1 MKVDYNKKNKDENIQ
16 KMYADNF
23 NGIDAS
29 DDFKEKM
36 KEVVR
41 EKHDAKNRK
50 RRVYQTAIAI
60 AACFIMLVSIADGKK
75 IIAAVNDIYQMFLG
89 RVEHQFENNASG
101 YEININKLFQI
112 KEGLDIKIEKLVVL
126 NDSVAIKYS
135 MSDNQ
140 AQAGIPEC
148 MLKVD
153 KKRYVLDQDMCQW
166 TGNGFLM
173 SMVCSDEKED
183 LSKCKG
189 KKVDVDLT
197 VCYGT
202 KSKEKKIQFSM
213 DVKDVYQT
221 KTYDLMGEKINVNGL
236 NIDSIQKGLWYM
248 KVEYSTYDTSVY
260 SKSPILIFENKEDL
274 LWLGGGMHSEGTYVD
289 GEQKPQK
296 PQKIVGT
303 EYVQLNDDA
312 DRFDV
317 YYATLK
323 YGKIKKDEMFY
334 EKSNDYVTIDFS
346 KYEKDN

>member
-1 MKVDYNKKNKDENIQ
+1 
-16 KMYADNF
+16 MYADNF
-23 NGIDAS
+23 NGIDSS

-41 EKHDAKNRK
+41 EKHDARNRK

-60 AACFIMLVSIADGKK
+60 AACFIMVISIANGNK
-75 IIAAVNDIYQMFLG
+75 IIAAVNDIYMMFMGKLD
-89 RVEHQFENNASG
+89 HQFENNASG
-101 YEININKLFQI
+101 YEIDVNKSFQI

-126 NDSVAIKYS
+126 NDGVDIKYS

-140 AQAGIPEC
+140 EQVGIPEC

-153 KKRYVLDQDMCQW
+153 KERYVLDQDMCQW
-166 TGNGFLM
+166 TGKDFLM
-173 SMVCSDEKED
+173 SMVFSDKKKN

-197 VCYGT
+197 VCYGA
-202 KSKEKKIQFSM
+202 KSKEKKIQFSL

-221 KTYDLMGEKINVNGL
+221 RTYDLAGEKINVNGL

-260 SKSPILIFENKEDL
+260 SKSPILIFESKEDL
-274 LWLGGGMHSEGTYVD
+274 LWLGGDMNSGATYVD
-289 GEQKPQK
+289 GEQKSQK
-296 PQKIVGT
+296 PQKVVGT

-312 DRFDV
+312 DKFNV

-323 YGKIKKDEMFY
+323 YGKIKKGEMFY
-334 EKSNDYVTIDFS
+334 EKSDHYVTIDFS